1 MIISIICMSVPIKGK
16 DLDLNSLFSLSFNY
30 NFDILKNVIEGLI
43 LHQNELEEKLSE
55 TVREIQ
61 LRDKEREEVI
71 KK

>member
-1 MIISIICMSVPIKGK
+1 MSVSIKGN

>member
-1 MIISIICMSVPIKGK
+1 MSVSIKGK

-43 LHQNELEEKLSE
+43 LHQNEREEKLSE

>member
-1 MIISIICMSVPIKGK
+1 MSVSIKGK

-43 LHQNELEEKLSE
+43 LHQKELEEKLSE

>member
-1 MIISIICMSVPIKGK
+1 MSVSIKGK

-55 TVREIQ
+55 TVREIE

>member
-1 MIISIICMSVPIKGK
+1 MSVSIKGK
-16 DLDLNSLFSLSFNY
+16 NLDLNSLFSLSFNY

>member
-1 MIISIICMSVPIKGK
+1 MSISIKGK

-55 TVREIQ
+55 TVREIE

>member
-1 MIISIICMSVPIKGK
+1 MSISIKGK

>member
-1 MIISIICMSVPIKGK
+1 MSVSIKGM

>member
-1 MIISIICMSVPIKGK
+1 MSVSIKGK

>member
-1 MIISIICMSVPIKGK
+1 MNVSIKGK

>member
-1 MIISIICMSVPIKGK
+1 MSISIKGK

-55 TVREIQ
+55 PVREIQ

>member
-1 MIISIICMSVPIKGK
+1 MSVSIKGK

-55 TVREIQ
+55 AVREIQ

>member
-1 MIISIICMSVPIKGK
+1 MSVAIKGK
-16 DLDLNSLFSLSFNY
+16 DVDLNSLFSLSFNY